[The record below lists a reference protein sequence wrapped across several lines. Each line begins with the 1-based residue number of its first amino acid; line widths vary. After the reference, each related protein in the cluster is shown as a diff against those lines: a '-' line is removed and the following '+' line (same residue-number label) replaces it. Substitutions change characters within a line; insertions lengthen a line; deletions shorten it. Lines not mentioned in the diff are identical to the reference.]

1 MLRAD
6 KERVV
11 AELAERLRSTSTLMV
26 ADYRGLSMP
35 EIEELR
41 ARLLEAG
48 ARFTVVKNTL
58 TKLAAEAAGTEQVLE
73 LIDGP
78 TAIAF
83 LDADGDP
90 AAVAKVLNDT
100 AKAHEVL
107 VLRGGV
113 LDGIVVGDAEIKQL
127 ATLPSADVLRAQ
139 LAGALVAP
147 LTTVVGLFTAPLR
160 DLVGVLD
167 ARIRQLEEQ
176 GEAVPEEAPPE
187 EEPQAE
193 APAEEEAPES
203 EEQSEEPSAEAEQA
217 SAEPEE
223 ETSGED

>member
-1 MLRAD
+1 MGRP
-6 KERVV
+6 
-11 AELAERLRSTSTLMV
+11 RSRSST
-26 ADYRGLSMP
+26 R
-35 EIEELR
+35 
-41 ARLLEAG
+41 
-48 ARFTVVKNTL
+48 
-58 TKLAAEAAGTEQVLE
+58 
-73 LIDGP
+73 
-78 TAIAF
+78 TATP
-83 LDADGDP
+83 LP
-90 AAVAKVLNDT
+90 SQRCLNDT

-139 LAGALVAP
+139 LVGALVAP
-147 LTTVVGLFTAPLR
+147 MTTVVGLFTAPLR

-187 EEPQAE
+187 EEQEPQAE
-193 APAEEEAPES
+193 APAEEEAPEP